1 MHKNSRSDYFLANTQ
16 IDTHI
21 YGHTRTHTHTHTQI
35 ADKVGLS
42 AVRLMR
48 TFFDKATGYGPNM
61 TEAKWLQV

>member
-1 MHKNSRSDYFLANTQ
+1 MHITTNASITC
-16 IDTHI
+16 
-21 YGHTRTHTHTHTQI
+21 TRTHTHTHTQI